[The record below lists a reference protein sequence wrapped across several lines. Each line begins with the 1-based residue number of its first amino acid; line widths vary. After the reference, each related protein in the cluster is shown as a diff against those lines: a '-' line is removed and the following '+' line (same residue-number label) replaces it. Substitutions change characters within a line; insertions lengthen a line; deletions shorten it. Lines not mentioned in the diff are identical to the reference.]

1 MKRRRLSSDN
11 LIPLEAVIDEEVGE
25 SVVEVRPEPHQAVRL
40 VRVADL
46 PEEHVGLLQRAAEHH
61 GLLVV
66 DVVVSRAVHHQVLLV
81 GELLGA
87 GGHVTGLVP
96 GKIVIRG
103 GQTQVPEQ
111 SSLSASS

>member
-1 MKRRRLSSDN
+1 MKRRRLSSDD

-66 DVVVSRAVHHQVLLV
+66 DVVVCRAVHHQVLLV

-103 GQTQVPEQ
+103 GQTQVPVQ
-111 SSLSASS
+111 